1 MRFDPSADGGRTRA
15 KGRTRA
21 HIRGELALT
30 FVNAYAG
37 RTRTESGVACVSVV
51 ARRNARLAKPYRE
64 IQPRR
69 ASFMIRFLTEGVR

>member
-1 MRFDPSADGGRTRA
+1 
-15 KGRTRA
+15 
-21 HIRGELALT
+21 
-30 FVNAYAG
+30 
-37 RTRTESGVACVSVV
+37 VSLYLLPYPASVLI